1 MGGEGFN
8 GEVWRARLRGPLLC
22 PQPDMAMALEAAHGL
37 DRQAPGLSAR
47 QTLSLKQRQIATRS
61 LLVLTVLT
69 LMMPELPGILT
80 ILVVPP
86 AFVASSFSGCS
97 CLPWL
102 PVNGRMLRR
111 IRARSPCCRSTRSL
125 WR

>member
-86 AFVASSFSGCS
+86 AFVAIILFRLFLLAVAARKRSDASAHSGAI
-97 CLPWL
+97 P
-102 PVNGRMLRR
+102 
-111 IRARSPCCRSTRSL
+111 
-125 WR
+125 